1 MEKFFY
7 RVQEGDLIC
16 SIANRFNACLF
27 KLIKENCLKE
37 EVRCGQLLFIER
49 EECDLYEVLPN
60 DTIYSLSKKFNKS
73 KEEILIENQI
83 EYIFCGLKIKV

>member
-16 SIANRFNACLF
+16 SIANKFNCCLF
-27 KLIKENCLKE
+27 KLVKDNCLKE

-49 EECDLYEVLPN
+49 EECELYEVLPN
-60 DTIYSLSKKFNKS
+60 DTIYSLSKKFNKR
-73 KEEILIENQI
+73 KLN
-83 EYIFCGLKIKV
+83 K